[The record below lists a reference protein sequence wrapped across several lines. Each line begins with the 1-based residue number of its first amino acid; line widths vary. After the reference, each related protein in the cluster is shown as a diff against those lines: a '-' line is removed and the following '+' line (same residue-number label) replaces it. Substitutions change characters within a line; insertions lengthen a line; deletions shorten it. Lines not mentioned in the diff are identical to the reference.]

1 MRIFILFIILFNF
14 SLIKAEDISDFEI
27 EGISLGDS
35 LLLFYNEKYILNNS
49 EDYYGTDVLTFTI
62 PEADFKSD
70 IGYDTIQMAF
80 LKNDKKYKIIQIAGG
95 IFYDTKNKN
104 IDSCKIKKDG
114 IVNELKNQFNV
125 FFEDRSYSN
134 ENGDFYMQT
143 KEYENGDKIRVFCT
157 DWSEKRERENGWS
170 DNLRIELLDN
180 DTLSLMGF

>member
-1 MRIFILFIILFNF
+1 MKIYSTIFILLF
-14 SLIKAEDISDFEI
+14 SATVLADEISDFKI

-49 EDYYGTDVLTFTI
+49 DDYYGTDVLTFTI

-80 LKNDKKYKIIQIAGG
+80 LKSDKNYKIIQIAGG

-134 ENGDFYMQT
+134 ENGDYYIQT

-170 DNLRIELLDN
+170 DNLRIELLYN